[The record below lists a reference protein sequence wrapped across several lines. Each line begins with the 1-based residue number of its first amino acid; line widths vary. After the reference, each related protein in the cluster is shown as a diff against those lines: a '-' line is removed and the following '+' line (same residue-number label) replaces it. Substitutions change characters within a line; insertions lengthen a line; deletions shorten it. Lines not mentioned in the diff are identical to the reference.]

1 MSAGQKKLLSE
12 MPGSKNRLVV
22 RSAEAADAKPISEL
36 VAQLGYPANS
46 EEIPPRLTAIAEF
59 QDALALVAVDGGVV
73 VGFIS
78 GQMIPMIHQSDPFA
92 MLTALVTA
100 ETHRGSG
107 IGSLLVSHVERWAV
121 DKGAVRL
128 SLTSGIHRKE
138 AHAFYERRAY
148 ARTGFRFMKKLDPDL
163 TAEG

>member
-1 MSAGQKKLLSE
+1 METQ
-12 MPGSKNRLVV
+12 VIV
-22 RSAEAADAKPISEL
+22 RGAEAGDAQPISEL
-36 VAQLGYPANS
+36 VAQLGYPAKA
-46 EEIPPRLTAIAEF
+46 EEIPPRLSAIAEF
-59 QDALALVAVDGGVV
+59 QDTLALVAVDGGVV

-78 GQMIPMIHQSDPFA
+78 AQIIPMIHQSDPFA

-107 IGSLLVSHVERWAV
+107 IGSLLVSHVEHWAV
-121 DKGAVRL
+121 EKGAVRL

-148 ARTGFRFMKKLDPDL
+148 ARTGFRFVKKLDSDL
-163 TAEG
+163 LAEG

>member
-1 MSAGQKKLLSE
+1 MIEPDAPES
-12 MPGSKNRLVV
+12 RITV
-22 RSAEAADAKPISEL
+22 RPAEAGDAQPISLL
-36 VAQLGYPANS
+36 VGELGYPADAA
-46 EEIPPRLTAIAEF
+46 EIPPRLSAIAEF
-59 QDALALVAVDGGVV
+59 PDTVALVAVDGDVV

-121 DKGAVRL
+121 DKGAVRI
-128 SLTSGIHRKE
+128 SLTSGIQREK
-138 AHAFYERRAY
+138 AHAFYERRSY
-148 ARTGFRFMKKLDPDL
+148 ARTGFRFVKKLDPDPRS
-163 TAEG
+163 GR